1 MAAPPKKSF
10 GQHWLKDA
18 TVLESIVDAADVNES
33 DVVVEVGPGLGLLT
47 EELSKRVNQVIAIE
61 LDAYLINELT
71 RKFEGSNVKIKEADI
86 LRYDL
91 TSLPVG
97 YKIVA
102 NIPYYLTSH
111 LLRIISESSNPPS
124 SATLLVQ
131 QEVAE
136 RVTALPG
143 EMSLLSVTAQYYWHT
158 GLGPLVPAK
167 LFEPPPKVDSQVLL
181 LQRREKPLFKDV
193 DTKQFFR
200 IAKAGFSQ
208 RRKKLRG
215 SLSGG
220 LAISK
225 VQADELLASADIDSE
240 LRAQNLTLDDW
251 YKLYNAYASM
261 GIK

>member
-1 MAAPPKKSF
+1 MAAPPKKSL

-18 TVLESIVDAADVNES
+18 MVLESIVDAADVNNG
-33 DVVVEVGPGLGLLT
+33 DVVVEIGPGLGLLT
-47 EELSKRVNQVIAIE
+47 EELSKRVNRVIAIE
-61 LDAYLINELT
+61 LDSYLINELA
-71 RKFEGSNVKIKEADI
+71 RKFEGSNVEVKEADI

-181 LQRREKPLFKDV
+181 LQRREQPLFNDV
-193 DTKQFFR
+193 DTRQFFR
-200 IAKAGFSQ
+200 IVKAGFSQ

-220 LAISK
+220 LAITK
-225 VQADELLASADIDSE
+225 QEADNLLVKAGIDGE

-251 YKLYNAYASM
+251 HKLYKHFFN
-261 GIK
+261 